1 VDNPTSM
8 QFSETRRMVYT
19 DTTCLFIDVNYSV
32 VCYNYYHFD
41 HGAGGHVATTNWHRR
56 RSIALVGIFRNI

>member
-1 VDNPTSM
+1 
-8 QFSETRRMVYT
+8 MVYT

-41 HGAGGHVATTNWHRR
+41 HGAGGHVATTN
-56 RSIALVGIFRNI
+56 